1 MARPETVPEIVE
13 RVETPRG
20 ELVLRRAGEQL
31 EIIANGV
38 FLMDTRDGTS
48 ERLLVTAA
56 LTAAG
61 FAPGVP
67 LGGSAT
73 VLLGGLGVGFS
84 LVEALRHPRV
94 RSVTVVEVEPA
105 VIAWHRPGDAGALG
119 GGSGGAHL
127 AGWSLGALSDPRTRV
142 VCADVAAWLAAD
154 EGVYDAICMDV
165 DNGPEWTVTPA
176 NAGLYGDDGLALLAR
191 HLTPGGA
198 LTVWSAMRSPAFE
211 RRLRARFAHVTVHP
225 IPVARGQ
232 PDVIFAAVR
241 PRRPPA

>member
-1 MARPETVPEIVE
+1 MTRPETLPEIVE

-20 ELVLRRAGEQL
+20 ELVLRRAGEHL

-48 ERLLVTAA
+48 ETLLVTAA

-67 LGGSAT
+67 SGASAT

-94 RSVTVVEVEPA
+94 REVTVVEVEPA
-105 VIAWHRPGDAGALG
+105 VIDWHRPRHAARLG
-119 GGSGGAHL
+119 GSRGAGHL
-127 AGWSLGALSDPRTRV
+127 AGWSRGALSDPRTRV
-142 VCADVAAWLAAD
+142 VCADVAAWLAAG
-154 EGVYDAICMDV
+154 EGAYDAVCLDV

-176 NAGLYGDDGLALLAR
+176 NAGLYGDAGLALLAR
-191 HLTPGGA
+191 HLNPGGA
-198 LTVWSAMRSPAFE
+198 LTVWSAMRSAAFE
-211 RRLRARFAHVTVHP
+211 RRLRARFAHVGVHP
-225 IPVARGQ
+225 VPVARGE
-232 PDVIFAAVR
+232 PDVIYAAAKPLH
-241 PRRPPA
+241 PRA